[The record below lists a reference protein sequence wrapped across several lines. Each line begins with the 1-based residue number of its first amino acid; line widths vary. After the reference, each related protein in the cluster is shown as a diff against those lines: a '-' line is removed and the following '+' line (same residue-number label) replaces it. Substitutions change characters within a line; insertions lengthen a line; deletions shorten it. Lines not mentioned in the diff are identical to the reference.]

1 MCGCVRDALLHNDS
15 EPLVDNPHCGRSCSR
30 GRNPYGIQEDMDVLG
45 RDGNVSRNL
54 YNTVC
59 NNMTKEEKKEVMD
72 SVEMQVRRE
81 QHPFLLCGKK
91 REL

>member
-1 MCGCVRDALLHNDS
+1 
-15 EPLVDNPHCGRSCSR
+15 
-30 GRNPYGIQEDMDVLG
+30 
-45 RDGNVSRNL
+45 
-54 YNTVC
+54 
-59 NNMTKEEKKEVMD
+59 MTKEEKKEVMD